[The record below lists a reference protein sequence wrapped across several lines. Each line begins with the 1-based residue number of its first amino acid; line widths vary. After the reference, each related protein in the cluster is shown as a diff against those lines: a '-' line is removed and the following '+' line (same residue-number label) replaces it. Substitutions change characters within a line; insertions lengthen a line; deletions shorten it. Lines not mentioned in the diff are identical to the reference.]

1 MLCLVVLWQ
10 ARQVSLESL
19 LPATWHLV
27 QFFRPSR
34 SACDCASGPGENTSA
49 RAPAAASI
57 TAAARIRSAEPDIP
71 EVHRD
76 CDVRGNRDDQEASE
90 RCVEQAPAAE
100 QFLQRLVEGDL
111 DAEPGQLQVA
121 VVELVVLAF
130 LIEVKAGKEQAQA
143 NPGRAD
149 GPGHH
154 HPEER
159 TG

>member
-49 RAPAAASI
+49 RAPAAARNS
-57 TAAARIRSAEPDIP
+57 AAARTRSAEEDIP

-76 CDVRGNRDDQEASE
+76 GDVRCDRDDQEAGEGS
-90 RCVEQAPAAE
+90 VEHAPAPQEA
-100 QFLQRLVEGDL
+100 LQRVGEGDL
-111 DAEPGQLQVA
+111 HAQSGELPVSLAELA
-121 VVELVVLAF
+121 IVVEV
-130 LIEVKAGKEQAQA
+130 IEMEA
-143 NPGRAD
+143 R
-149 GPGHH
+149 
-154 HPEER
+154 
-159 TG
+159 